1 MVLKVDLTE
10 EEQLG
15 TDAKTLGD
23 KTLTAARESQ
33 EKDEKKALEL
43 KRKKIK
49 QWKRVLKMLE
59 DMEPLNHAGRI
70 KMFNRLGTIPSGK
83 ISIQKKHE
91 NLLHTLS
98 LLQVKPEMITD
109 EVGEEV
115 EISEGRFL
123 NAVDIQT
130 ELQDLISRTEVKQ
143 ILYGIDFILNEELD
157 AITTVENALEEFSTT
172 KIEYDEKGL
181 SIYTVDEDDL
191 DGIKQAIGEV
201 ADVRDS
207 SVMDS
212 QEELTVPL
220 LAVLNDLFKEKYGE
234 VPKHTLPKQHLTD
247 FFGKLKEMTRRKGKG
262 IPRKKPTLELQAST
276 EEAPEYLGQK
286 KELDRE
292 RTRLQ
297 NLKERIEAS
306 ISELENFDIDSKIKE
321 YEDRLKNVVKEDE
334 EALEQKL
341 QELESTKIS
350 LKTMQ
355 EKPSSDFT
363 TEEEK
368 QLKSHKRKA
377 KREEKLLTQLV
388 QEKTKLENE
397 LEQIDG
403 YDTSQNELRWELER
417 QLKEQ
422 VFLIEDKETEVGD
435 AKLRVQDLED
445 RKTRKGK
452 THEKEILEHK
462 KVLTQLK
469 NSLTHI
475 KNNIAFNKKAST
487 SEKRKKI
494 EDDLTNQLE
503 EQMENLEKVD
513 KQIELLLEKGR
524 VRFTAGY
531 RQWAVENVGIEGGL
545 PTATPTQEEKKPS
558 SRRTSKIK
566 QEGFFKYQEFRT
578 YVGIHAR
585 ILKNLSDLIE
595 AEVEDMEAYI
605 EKYQKQIEEADNYF
619 QTLREK
625 KIEEVNI
632 ENLQEFAMIMSLQK
646 PTLTDRD
653 IDKMQKLLQ
662 EFLQNKNKIDQI
674 KQRRSRR

>member
-15 TDAKTLGD
+15 TDVKTFGD

-33 EKDEKKALEL
+33 EKKEKKALEL

-49 QWKRVLKMLE
+49 QWKRVLQTLE
-59 DMEPLNHAGRI
+59 KMEPLNHAGRI
-70 KMFNRLGTIPSGK
+70 KMFNKLGTIPSGK

-91 NLLHTLS
+91 NLLYTLS
-98 LLQVKPEMITD
+98 VLQVKPEMITD
-109 EVGEEV
+109 EVGSEV
-115 EISEGRFL
+115 EVEEGKFI

-130 ELQDLISRTEVKQ
+130 ELKDLISRTEVKQ

-172 KIEYDEKGL
+172 KIEYDIKGL

-191 DGIKQAIGEV
+191 DGIKQAIEEIV
-201 ADVRDS
+201 DVENS
-207 SVMDS
+207 SVMPS

-234 VPKHTLPKQHLTD
+234 VPKHTLPKKYLTD

-276 EEAPEYLGQK
+276 EEVQEG
-286 KELDRE
+286 LDKE

-297 NLKERIEAS
+297 NLKERIEVS

-321 YEDRLKNVVKEDE
+321 YEDRLKTLVKEDE
-334 EALEQKL
+334 EALEQIMERFASAK
-341 QELESTKIS
+341 TS

-355 EKPSSDFT
+355 EKPSPDFT
-363 TEEEK
+363 AEEEK

-377 KREEKLLTQLV
+377 KREEKLLTQLK

-417 QLKEQ
+417 QLKGQEYL
-422 VFLIEDKETEVGD
+422 VEDKETEVGMV
-435 AKLRVQDLED
+435 KEPIQDLED

-452 THEKEILEHK
+452 AHKKEVLEHK
-462 KVLTQLK
+462 KILTQLK
-469 NSLTHI
+469 NSLTQI
-475 KNNIAFNKKAST
+475 KSNIAFNKKASI

-513 KQIELLLEKGR
+513 KQLEFVLEKGR

-531 RQWAVENVGIEGGL
+531 RQWALENVGIEGGL
-545 PTATPTQEEKKPS
+545 PTATPTQEEKKPF
-558 SRRTSKIK
+558 SRRQSKIK

-595 AEVEDMEAYI
+595 TEVEDMEAYI
-605 EKYQKQIEEADNYF
+605 KKYQKQIEEADNYF

-632 ENLQEFAMIMSLQK
+632 ENLEEFSMIMSLQK

-674 KQRRSRR
+674 KERRSRR